1 MGLFGEKPACPVC
14 GSPAGG
20 LLAVKIKG
28 GVALCKECSYKVRM
42 DKSML
47 SLQSVDEIK
56 KHLSYREENLRKF
69 NSFTPSS
76 EIKTSY
82 SHVFKV
88 DKSQKLWYSSIKA
101 DVNPPLF
108 RYDEIIDYELSENGN
123 TVTKGGIGSA
133 MVGGALFGGVG
144 AIVGGVYGK
153 KSQTEIK
160 SINLHISLCNPYI
173 QSLDIEFITP
183 GMIVKS
189 GDALHKSYQKTANNV
204 IAILDGMCREVELE
218 QQKSAPTTVQTSS
231 PSAADEIMK
240 FKQLLDC
247 GAITQEEFDAKKKQ
261 LLGL

>member
-1 MGLFGEKPACPVC
+1 
-14 GSPAGG
+14 
-20 LLAVKIKG
+20 
-28 GVALCKECSYKVRM
+28 M
-42 DKSML
+42 DC
-47 SLQSVDEIK
+47 
-56 KHLSYREENLRKF
+56 Y
-69 NSFTPSS
+69 
-76 EIKTSY
+76 
-82 SHVFKV
+82 
-88 DKSQKLWYSSIKA
+88 
-101 DVNPPLF
+101 NPPLF

-189 GDALHKSYQKTANNV
+189 GDTLHKSYQKTANNV

-231 PSAADEIMK
+231 PSVADEIMK